1 MITPHKLSL
10 IAATLLFAGCSM
22 APSYTT
28 PPSPITEQWKSDRA
42 TQHSSATTDW
52 KIFIQDERLR
62 HLVDIALANNRDL
75 RQTLLNVDV
84 ARAQYRIQRADRLPG
99 IEAQGSGSRQRVPG
113 DISPTGQAAIQNEW
127 RSGIGLAA
135 FELDLFG
142 RIKSLSDAAMEE
154 YLATETNA
162 RGARITLIAEVVQA
176 YLTRNGAVQRYEL
189 TNSTLQSRQDS
200 LRLISE
206 RRVVG
211 VVSAL
216 DYQEALGLV
225 EQARAEREQ
234 VTRQLRQSENAL
246 RLLVGTNDI
255 DRYLPQKS
263 VAEDAILQ
271 NIAPGTPSQLLASR
285 PDIEAAEHRLKSRNA
300 SIGAARAAFFPRIS
314 LTAMYGSASTELSD
328 LFSGGQQAWSFSPQI
343 TLPLFSGGSNMANL
357 DVANLR
363 KDIAVADYEKTI
375 QTAFREVSDAL
386 DATDTLRREALA
398 QESLTKT
405 NLESLRLAE
414 ARYASG
420 VDGHLRYLDA
430 QRRAL
435 SSQIQLIDIRT
446 QHQMALSTLYRVL
459 GGGWNEEN
467 RQAR

>member
-10 IAATLLFAGCSM
+10 IAVTLLLAGCSM
-22 APSYTT
+22 APTYTT
-28 PPSPITEQWKSDRA
+28 PPSPITEQWKSDR
-42 TQHSSATTDW
+42 HSSATTDW
-52 KIFIQDERLR
+52 KTFIQDERLR
-62 HLVDIALANNRDL
+62 HLVDMALANNRDL

-113 DISPTGQAAIQNEW
+113 DISPTGQAAVQSEW
-127 RSGIGLAA
+127 RSGVGLAA

-142 RIKSLSDAAMEE
+142 RVKSLSDAAMEE
-154 YLATETNA
+154 YLATENNA

-176 YLTRNGAVQRYEL
+176 YLTRNGAAQRYEL

-206 RRVVG
+206 RRAVG
-211 VVSAL
+211 VASAL

-225 EQARAEREQ
+225 EQVRAEREQ

-263 VAEDAILQ
+263 VAEEAILQ
-271 NIAPGTPSQLLASR
+271 NIAPGTPSQLLAYR
-285 PDIEAAEHRLKSRNA
+285 PDIEAAENRLKSRNA

-314 LTAMYGSASTELSD
+314 LTGMYGSASTELSD
-328 LFSGGQQAWSFSPQI
+328 LFSSGQQAWSFSPQI

-414 ARYASG
+414 ARYAGG

-430 QRRAL
+430 QRRAFG
-435 SSQIQLIDIRT
+435 SQIQLIDIRT
-446 QHQMALSTLYRVL
+446 QHQVALSTLYRAL
-459 GGGWNEEN
+459 GGGWHEEN
-467 RQAR
+467 RQEH